1 MLEGE
6 DGDEGDEEANKWFW
20 QVDSTTVGLARL
32 ALHPWDFCIYFDA
45 GVLNADMSS
54 MGIMWMCHDSYTC
67 INLSLSLSLPPSPS
81 LPPSIAHL
89 MNGII
94 DWSCLGIDQAHR
106 YLVYTLYTALQ
117 YVAVFMQNIDKII
130 GMSAYT
136 MWDLYLLLVPHE
148 LPA

>member
-1 MLEGE
+1 
-6 DGDEGDEEANKWFW
+6 
-20 QVDSTTVGLARL
+20 
-32 ALHPWDFCIYFDA
+32 
-45 GVLNADMSS
+45 
-54 MGIMWMCHDSYTC
+54 
-67 INLSLSLSLPPSPS
+67 
-81 LPPSIAHL
+81 

-136 MWDLYLLLVPHE
+136 MLRLVSTSSAAWVTSLNYHKLGTKTNRTYCESISRLMRPKKVRSLKPKRRLDLNAAHPSCFLNQICKDLHCNVLKPRTSCWIHFRTSDESHQCFCILLFDI
-148 LPA
+148 